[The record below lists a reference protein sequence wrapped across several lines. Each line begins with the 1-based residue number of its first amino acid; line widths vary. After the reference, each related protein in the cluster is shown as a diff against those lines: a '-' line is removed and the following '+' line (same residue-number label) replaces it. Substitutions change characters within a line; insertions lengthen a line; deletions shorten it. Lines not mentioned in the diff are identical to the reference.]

1 MGVVTFRPQSLLD
14 HSALSH
20 PLGPW
25 SLSLKRLQPQGLE
38 GATKRGFEMDAI
50 RKKMQSLKSETDS
63 LYKTIADFEEATAEA
78 VKRADQADCD
88 IRDYGKKVQQLEIG
102 FDETNDKLTKA
113 TESLEEADKQF
124 KEVES
129 DVAALSRRIMLMEE
143 EDKKSAEQLC
153 QTVTKLAMNSKAA
166 DNVMKAIKVVE
177 NTCLNN
183 EVTIEE
189 LDKNLRTTTKMASDN
204 EQKLDELSRKL
215 GVQEAELKRAVER
228 AELAEKNLKSI
239 EDELETVG
247 DNMKQLEKS
256 AEKALLR
263 EEKLVEKIYNLQN
276 KYKITEAKFEYG
288 EMNITKLNQR
298 IDDIEDEIYR
308 EKMKIKKCSDEMDDT
323 FDDMLRNY

>member
-1 MGVVTFRPQSLLD
+1 MGVFSHQLTEEDSSL
-14 HSALSH
+14 A
-20 PLGPW
+20 
-25 SLSLKRLQPQGLE
+25 
-38 GATKRGFEMDAI
+38 MDAI
-50 RKKMQSLKSETDS
+50 RKKMQSLKSETDG
-63 LYKTIADFEEATAEA
+63 LYKTIAGFEEATREA
-78 VKRADQADCD
+78 AARADQADCD

-113 TESLEEADKQF
+113 NESLEEAEKQF

-129 DVAALSRRIMLMEE
+129 DVSALTRRIMLMEE
-143 EDKKSAEQLC
+143 EDKKAAEQLC
-153 QTVTKLAMNSKAA
+153 QTVTKLAMTSKAA
-166 DNVMKAIKVVE
+166 DNVLKTIKVVE

-189 LDKNLRTTTKMASDN
+189 LDKNLRATVKIASDN

-228 AELAEKNLKSI
+228 AELAEAKLKGI
-239 EDELETVG
+239 EEELETVG

-256 AEKALLR
+256 AEKALER
-263 EEKLVEKIYNLQN
+263 EEKLVEKIYNLQS
-276 KYKITEAKFEYG
+276 KYKTTEARFEYG

-308 EKMKIKKCSDEMDDT
+308 EKLKIKKCSDELDDT
-323 FDDMLRNY
+323 FDDMITNY